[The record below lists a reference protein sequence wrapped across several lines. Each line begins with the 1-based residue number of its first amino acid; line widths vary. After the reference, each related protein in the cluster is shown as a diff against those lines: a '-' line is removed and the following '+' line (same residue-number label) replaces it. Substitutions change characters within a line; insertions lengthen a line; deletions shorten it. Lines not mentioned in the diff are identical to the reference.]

1 MSDQQKPT
9 KKLVLIAAIVAAGL
23 LAAVFA
29 ASQLTANATAQ
40 SEGGQTTDTQP
51 PVTSADEIDCEIDPS
66 QIHCVEDAELI
77 SAPLEN
83 GDKSTL
89 STTGMA
95 TTKTAPD
102 MFSVTVGIETNST
115 TAAEAAS
122 ANAELVNATI
132 AALAELG
139 IAEEQMA
146 TSAYNLFPVYAEVAP
161 DEACIEVFPPPPGC
175 EPSTEITGYKA
186 SSSLTVTLDAEG
198 EVDAGTV
205 IDTSIGA
212 GANNVSG
219 VFFFLSP
226 EKQQEVQDGLIAEA
240 IANARHK
247 ADIAAQAL
255 EMEVTGIHSV
265 SLEDVHFP
273 IFARGAEVL
282 QADAATQILP
292 GQQEVTSTVS
302 ITYIISPIAGGTEDG
317 ASAEAEVEEGAGVES
332 ETAAG
337 ETETGAEAETG
348 TGIEV
353 EEDTSALEE
362 LPAELGAI
370 LPES

>member
-29 ASQLTANATAQ
+29 ASQLTADATAQ
-40 SEGGQTTDTQP
+40 SEEGQTTDAQQP
-51 PVTSADEIDCEIDPS
+51 PVTSADEIDCETDPS
-66 QIHCVEDAELI
+66 QVHCVEEAELI
-77 SAPLEN
+77 SAPLED

-95 TTKTAPD
+95 SAKTAPD

-132 AALAELG
+132 AALTDLG

-146 TSAYNLFPVYAEVAP
+146 TSAYNLFPVYADVAP

-186 SSSLTVTLDAEG
+186 SSNLTVTLDTEG
-198 EVDAGTV
+198 EIDAGTV
-205 IDTSIGA
+205 IDTAIEA
-212 GANNVSG
+212 EANNVNG

-255 EMEVTGIHSV
+255 EMEITGVQSV
-265 SLEDVHFP
+265 SLEPVHFP
-273 IFARGAEVL
+273 IFAGGAETL
-282 QADAATQILP
+282 QADAATRILP
-292 GQQEVTSTVS
+292 GEQEVTSTVS
-302 ITYIISPIAGGTEDG
+302 ITYIISPIGGGVEDG
-317 ASAEAEVEEGAGVES
+317 ASAEAEVEEGAEAES

-337 ETETGAEAETG
+337 ETETETG

-353 EEDTSALEE
+353 EEGAPALEE
-362 LPAELGAI
+362 LPTEEETT
-370 LPES
+370 LPET